1 MPIELQQK
9 VNKLLDEFGALI
21 AGIAEERKF
30 LMAVVRSRLTFSLVA
45 ILDKNSL
52 FILAQRH
59 FGMPSSIYFYAPNK
73 QLSPQQSLA
82 SARWEFGLEDPFLI
96 SHRFSE

>member
-1 MPIELQQK
+1 MLHKGARTVGGNMPIELQQK

-21 AGIAEERKF
+21 AGIAEERKL
-30 LMAVVRSRLTFSLVA
+30 LMAVVRSRLTCSLVA

-73 QLSPQQSLA
+73 QLSPQQSFQC
-82 SARWEFGLEDPFLI
+82 SMGIWP
-96 SHRFSE
+96 